1 MIKKKDACMVILQC
15 LVVLV
20 CRKSFEYFPLYTNW
34 GCLHTNIKICNIV
47 NFQKKIIYV
56 LLIYQ

>member
-1 MIKKKDACMVILQC
+1 MVILQC
-15 LVVLV
+15 LVFLV

-56 LLIYQ
+56 SLIYQ